1 MAKNKEKELTVKT
14 EKAVKIH
21 EKHLKEMQDLVNT
34 INAIQFNIGKME
46 VQKHTALDEMKK
58 TQNKVGDMQNLLLRE
73 YGSYDVNIND
83 GTINW
88 PKAESNGVDKPEDDE
103 K

>member
-1 MAKNKEKELTVKT
+1 MGKKELKVK
-14 EKAVKIH
+14 KRAVKIH
-21 EKHLKEMQDLVNT
+21 EKHLSKMQDIVNT
-34 INAIQFNIGKME
+34 INAIQFNIGNME
-46 VQKHTALDEMKK
+46 VQKQTAIDEMKK
-58 TQNKVGDMQNLLLRE
+58 HQSGISELQDTLLRE

-88 PKAESNGVDKPEDDE
+88 PQPKLEVVGDE